1 MPDTLRHALAG
12 LAGAGALLLTG
23 CQTTGTSGD
32 LETVLGEVLG
42 PQEGTAAGPDLSA
55 YEVEAGLRE
64 ALTVGTRRVADQ
76 LGRQD
81 GYFGDPEIRI
91 PLPGQLGKLQS
102 NLSRVG
108 LSQPLD
114 DLQLRLN
121 RAAEA
126 AVPQARELVIDAVS
140 TITLEDAVAILNG
153 PDTAA
158 TEYLRSRTE
167 ADLRAALT
175 PYMDEAL
182 RESGAFAQLDTIA
195 RNNGLGVLAADLGD
209 DLTRRAV
216 NYGLD
221 GLFLYVAREE
231 ERIRENPVARTT
243 DILRKVFG
251 AGS

>member
-1 MPDTLRHALAG
+1 MPDMLRHALAG

-23 CQTTGTSGD
+23 CQTTGTSGE
-32 LETVLGEVLG
+32 LGTVLGEVLG
-42 PQEGTAAGPDLSA
+42 PQEGTGAGPGLSA

-108 LSQPLD
+108 LSRPLD

-121 RAAEA
+121 RAAED
-126 AVPQARELVIDAVS
+126 AVPQARELVIEAVS
-140 TITLEDAVAILNG
+140 TITLDDALAILNG

-158 TEYLRSRTE
+158 TDYLRSRTE
-167 ADLRAALT
+167 EDLRAALT
-175 PYMDEAL
+175 PYMDAAL

-195 RNNGLGVLAADLGD
+195 RNNGLGGLAADLGD

-231 ERIRENPVARTT
+231 ERIRENPVARTS

-251 AGS
+251 ARA

>member
-1 MPDTLRHALAG
+1 MPDMLRHALAG

-42 PQEGTAAGPDLSA
+42 PQEGTGASPDLSA

-182 RESGAFAQLDTIA
+182 RKSGAFTQLDTIA

-251 AGS
+251 ARS